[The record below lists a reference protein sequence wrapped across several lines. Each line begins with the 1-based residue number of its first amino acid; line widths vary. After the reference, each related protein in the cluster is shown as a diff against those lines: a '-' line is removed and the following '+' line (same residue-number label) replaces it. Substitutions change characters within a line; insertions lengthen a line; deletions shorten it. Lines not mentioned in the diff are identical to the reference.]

1 MLHLSRM
8 WCQKQPGGNVTARF
22 WFVFSPYTP
31 VADVTRVLLLD
42 EEQGRALSQ
51 TIAHLLKD
59 IGQEL
64 ATENFLVG
72 GCVWVGGCECEWV

>member
-1 MLHLSRM
+1 M